1 MLATMAAWPA
11 VEVVKPKLGRLASIV
26 VGLLSLAVMGF
37 LAADFNGR
45 ADTAL
50 LIIGL
55 LVFVVVVALAGNCAG
70 RRWALLAGGV
80 VATLALVAV
89 LYANYAAYALHWQGL
104 RTSDLGS
111 DDSPD
116 HSYVVL
122 NLIVGILPVA
132 IVGAALGVLGY
143 VIGARGSM
151 KWPSKLNARSG
162 RC

>member
-1 MLATMAAWPA
+1 VSAA
-11 VEVVKPKLGRLASIV
+11 EVVKPKLGRLASIV

-55 LVFVVVVALAGNCAG
+55 LVFVVVVVLAGNCAG
-70 RRWALLAGGV
+70 RRWATLAGGGI
-80 VATLALVAV
+80 ATLALLVV

-104 RTSDLGS
+104 QTSDLGS
-111 DDSPD
+111 DDYPG

-122 NLIVGILPVA
+122 GLIVGILPVA
-132 IVGAALGVLGY
+132 TVGAVVGVLGY
-143 VIGARGSM
+143 LIGSR
-151 KWPSKLNARSG
+151 WNNQ
-162 RC
+162 